1 MTEDEGFACEVAE
14 HYGWQQTGVDDDD
27 PGMSGMSGTWYALAA
42 LYTAVYEKE
51 DTPVMPGVGG
61 LLTDAAKRMIDCG
74 RFIYWYSPAADQYML
89 FVSSAT
95 MYRFVYPNGR
105 PKTKVRYTSWEEE
118 GDVYRK
124 VLTYDMTEA
133 T

>member
-14 HYGWQQTGVDDDD
+14 HYGWEAEWDDNDNCR
-27 PGMSGMSGTWYALAA
+27 MVGTWYALAA

-61 LLTDAAKRMIDCG
+61 LLTPAANRMLECG
-74 RFIYWYSPAADQYML
+74 RFVYWFDDEAGQYCL
-89 FVSSAT
+89 AVDTET

-105 PKTKVRYTSWEEE
+105 PKIGVRYTSWEEE

-133 T
+133 A